1 MLKPSNFL
9 LKGWMKFSRV
19 TNQDHGFTMMELLIG
34 LVMAFLVLTPL
45 FGLMSSI
52 MNTDKKEQAKTSSE
66 QELQIAMDFITRDL
80 QQAVYIYGSQGV
92 TSNYNATA
100 ASSGI
105 KDSLP
110 TVANGVPVL
119 VFWKRELVSNVVP
132 TIATAT
138 DATAKDDAF
147 VYSLV
152 AYYLI
157 NNSDGNNSTWSKTA
171 RIARWQIKDG
181 VRSISNSIGTTC
193 TGSYDTT
200 LKFVATAN
208 CPDDGFV
215 PFNLDRGTGDITQK
229 MNQWRSPDTTNYP
242 NLTTTKS
249 TTTQVLVDYIDQ
261 TVTPATTTAN
271 SPNTTPSCGTDA
283 NQPSV
288 SILSTINPTATTTT
302 TTMTSFYA
310 CVSNYLDPVNKG
322 QVISTAQIFLRGNAL
337 ARLRSSSIDYTDKKQ
352 QTFFPTVSAIVQ
364 ARGFLYTQ

>member
-1 MLKPSNFL
+1 MLKPINFL

-19 TNQDHGFTMMELLIG
+19 ANRDHGFTLMELLIG

-45 FGLMSSI
+45 FGLMIGI
-52 MNTDKKEQAKTSSE
+52 MNTDRSEQAKTSSE

-92 TSNYNATA
+92 TSNYSTTA

-105 KDSLP
+105 KNSLP
-110 TVANGVPVL
+110 TVTNGEPIL
-119 VFWKRELVSNVVP
+119 VFWKRELISNVVP
-132 TIATAT
+132 TEAATN
-138 DATAKDDAF
+138 DDAF

-157 NNSDGNNSTWSKTA
+157 KDSNANWSNAA

-181 VRSISNSIGTTC
+181 VRSISNTTGTTC

-208 CPDDGFV
+208 CPDGGFV

-229 MNQWRSPDTTNYP
+229 MNQWRSPDITNYP
-242 NLTTTKS
+242 NLTTSYTA
-249 TTTQVLVDYIDQ
+249 TPQVLIDYIDQ
-261 TVTPATTTAN
+261 TVPPATSTTD
-271 SPNTTPSCGTDA
+271 SPDITPSCGTDA
-283 NQPSV
+283 NQSSV
-288 SILSTINPTATTTT
+288 AITPISS
-302 TTMTSFYA
+302 TTMTSFYV
-310 CVSNYLDPVNKG
+310 CVSNYLDKNKKG

-337 ARLRSSSIDYTDKKQ
+337 ARMQSTSINYTDKKQ

>member
-1 MLKPSNFL
+1 MLKPTNFL

-19 TNQDHGFTMMELLIG
+19 TNRDHGFTMMELLIG

-66 QELQIAMDFITRDL
+66 QELQIAMDYITRDL

-92 TSNYNATA
+92 TSNYSATA

-337 ARLRSSSIDYTDKKQ
+337 ARLRSSSIDYTDKNQ